1 MGHIAKGNTMMAR
14 LSAILLGSA
23 LCAGTGLAAWAA
35 EPVEQHNS
43 NAVWFEN
50 WTGLSNASLTVAA
63 PNGKI
68 TNIYAESGT
77 PVFQLPGDEVLDG
90 VYRYEL
96 SAATDEKVEIVNEV
110 DNGRGENQ
118 SNMVSKPFYTTGQFI
133 VSRGVIVTPEETAE
147 DEG

>member
-1 MGHIAKGNTMMAR
+1 MVRAR
-14 LSAILLGSA
+14 AIFLATA
-23 LCAGTGLAAWAA
+23 LCMGTNLPAAAA

-50 WTGLSNASLTVAA
+50 WTGLSNASLTVVA

-68 TNIYAESGT
+68 SNIYAKSGT

-118 SNMVSKPFYTTGQFI
+118 SNTISKPFYTTGRFI
-133 VSRGVIVTPEETAE
+133 VSRGVIITPEETEEE
-147 DEG
+147 DG